1 MGLCYSINFQ
11 PQPLLALWCCV
22 NDWKRTVKSGM
33 AESCGVVKNSSQDP
47 GPEMHLGSRMYLI
60 QKYLIWLTKQKMWG
74 VLGIRQLWFILNKC
88 SILPLSFVSGNI
100 LVVMKKITGHFFS
113 ALGRTLNLKV
123 LSSAD
128 FLPGL
133 TAVRAVGSWSK
144 TSWSHCSELNFTS
157 TLFL

>member
-11 PQPLLALWCCV
+11 PQPLLALWCYV
-22 NDWKRTVKSGM
+22 NDWKRTMKWGM
-33 AESCGVVKNSSQDP
+33 AQSCGVVKDSSQDP
-47 GPEMHLGSRMYLI
+47 GSEVHLGSRMYLI
-60 QKYLIWLTKQKMWG
+60 QKCLIWTKPKMWG
-74 VLGIRQLWFILNKC
+74 VLGIRQLWFILNKS

-100 LVVMKKITGHFFS
+100 LVVMKKITGRFFS
-113 ALGRTLNLKV
+113 VLGRTRNLKA

-133 TAVRAVGSWSK
+133 TAVRAAGSWSK